1 MIFNTDNTSLSSN
14 VPMIEGYDCSIGSA
28 LALIDSARN
37 DRAMFEAML
46 SVEAEA
52 VQLENSGYVNE
63 AEYTVLQENAIT
75 GIFKKIADLFKK
87 LAEKIKTIFHN
98 FFSKINSI
106 FLTDKQMVKKYE
118 KEIYRKVNLGKLE
131 IKWRKHKST
140 YKDMTFGTTTV
151 NQNWVSELG
160 KDWKEDKEDRDEII
174 YKGLGMDFIEA
185 DNVNESYIDH
195 FFEDEEKDDLNG
207 LNLTPRGILSALND
221 NFPKKI
227 RNAERDTRKLITD
240 IEKMSKQFNKDASAY
255 SKNGSKSDWKR
266 PEIDTGDG
274 YYKGSAGEYL
284 NKDFGTGKNG
294 KSDDGYGSNGLEYSD
309 NEMTRL
315 NHLYDMSVA
324 YQDCQTKINAAYID
338 ALKIDYKQHK
348 AAMMK
353 MISAND
359 KKLEATEI
367 WADAIAEA
375 AAEEVEDVL
384 SSAIDKETISSINNA
399 SKSLMDSSV
408 SDDPNMLTYGDDP
421 SYKKARTSGTIDS
434 NIVGKNESA
443 YFGEMLY

>member
-106 FLTDKQMVKKYE
+106 YLTDKQMVKKYE

-131 IKWRKHKST
+131 IKWRKHKDAYSN
-140 YKDMTFGTTTV
+140 MTFSTSGTNV
-151 NQNWVSELG
+151 NLKFMEDLAEH
-160 KDWKEDKEDRDEII
+160 DWKEDREDREKAI
-174 YKGLGMDFIEA
+174 YNKIGFEWIEE
-185 DNVNESYIDH
+185 DNVHDSYIDH
-195 FFEDEEKDDLNG
+195 YFEDEETDDLDG
-207 LNLTPRGILSALND
+207 FGLTPRAILTALSA
-221 NFPKKI
+221 NFNKKI
-227 RNAERDTRKLITD
+227 KNAERDTRKLINNID
-240 IEKMSKQFNKDASAY
+240 KMSKEYNKLASAY
-255 SKNGSKSDWKR
+255 AKNGSSDYTK
-266 PEIDTGDG
+266 PELNKYSYLGDKDENSSSKFAANTPG
-274 YYKGSAGEYL
+274 AYL
-284 NKDFGTGKNG
+284 NYDTSNTGF
-294 KSDDGYGSNGLEYSD
+294 
-309 NEMTRL
+309 NEEEMKRT
-315 NHLYDMSVA
+315 NHLYDMSVV

-338 ALKIDYKQHK
+338 ALKLDYKQHK